1 MPMDYVLTM
10 NNENFT
16 IFLDFD
22 GVLHRKM
29 NGTFEFVHNLIEVL
43 NIYPNADVV
52 ISSSWRNTIHPQF
65 FAEIFGVYSSR
76 IVGVTPYLPTAIREN
91 EILKYVRS
99 HHIQKFIA
107 IDDDCRNNQFSKT
120 CPWLFKTNYFIGLNK
135 VTTDYLLKFIYTYL
149 SI

>member
-1 MPMDYVLTM
+1 MPMDYGLTM

-29 NGTFEFVHNLIEVL
+29 NGTFEFVHNFIEVL

-76 IVGVTPYLPTAIREN
+76 IVGVTPYLPTA
-91 EILKYVRS
+91 
-99 HHIQKFIA
+99 IQKFIA